1 MVAYRAYYRGRLI
14 IDPDDDFLHLQLIHR
29 THASGPGGHPGRTK
43 TIDLMNR
50 QYWWAGMTKK
60 IEEYCAACLLCDKTK
75 RPRTAPTGFLKPL
88 PIPLTPWHDIS
99 VDYITPLPPC
109 ERSGRTYNHVA
120 VVVDRLTKM
129 RHFLATEG
137 LSVDELV
144 DRFVE
149 RVYTLHGLPS
159 TIVSD
164 RGTQFVSTLWRTL
177 STRLGVALKPSS
189 AFHPQTNGQTE
200 RINAELE
207 QYLRLYVD
215 WAQDDWVD
223 WLPLAEFAGNN
234 AVSETTGASPFF
246 ANYGFHPRM
255 GVEPTAPCPPNLT
268 EPQRREF
275 FRATEIA
282 NRFKAVLEMVT
293 AMTKQAQDRYEA
305 NANRRR
311 TDAPL
316 YKVKD
321 KVMLDMRNYK
331 TGRPAAKLDIRW
343 EGPFEVTKA
352 SSHAV
357 TLKLPANMKIFNTFH
372 VSRVRPY
379 RGDSG
384 IPGQEHTN
392 REVRANRGRE
402 VVRTDDEQ
410 EAIEWRFEAILDYGK
425 ADNGRWQYLVKWA
438 GYDEPTWQPAT
449 DLKGCDDA
457 IWRFHNEHPE
467 APGPPQWVRRPAQ
480 QPGATRAERPR
491 ATRAEQ
497 PEAVGAGRP
506 EPRRPGLRPRTRA

>member
-1 MVAYRAYYRGRLI
+1 
-14 IDPDDDFLHLQLIHR
+14 
-29 THASGPGGHPGRTK
+29 
-43 TIDLMNR
+43 
-50 QYWWAGMTKK
+50 
-60 IEEYCAACLLCDKTK
+60 
-75 RPRTAPTGFLKPL
+75 
-88 PIPLTPWHDIS
+88 
-99 VDYITPLPPC
+99 
-109 ERSGRTYNHVA
+109 
-120 VVVDRLTKM
+120 
-129 RHFLATEG
+129 
-137 LSVDELV
+137 
-144 DRFVE
+144 
-149 RVYTLHGLPS
+149 
-159 TIVSD
+159 
-164 RGTQFVSTLWRTL
+164 
-177 STRLGVALKPSS
+177 
-189 AFHPQTNGQTE
+189 
-200 RINAELE
+200 
-207 QYLRLYVD
+207 
-215 WAQDDWVD
+215 
-223 WLPLAEFAGNN
+223 
-234 AVSETTGASPFF
+234 
-246 ANYGFHPRM
+246 M

-352 SSHAV
+352 SSHTV